1 MNKRVYLGEQA
12 VDLETNADITEVEPG
27 VYSVLKDGRS
37 FVARV
42 VAGRPG
48 AFSVDI
54 GGASFAAEVRD
65 PRDLEPHSRK
75 AQHGGR
81 QTIAASMPG
90 KVIRVLVEVGQM
102 VEAGQGIVVVEAMKM
117 QNAMKAAKPGKV
129 VQIQTRDGDTV
140 RAGDVLA
147 VIE

>member
-1 MNKRVYLGEQA
+1 MNKRVYLSEQPID
-12 VDLETNADITEVEPG
+12 VDADSNVSEVEPG

-37 FVARV
+37 FIARV
-42 VAGRPG
+42 VTDRPG
-48 AFSVDI
+48 AFTVDI

-90 KVIRVLVEVGQM
+90 KVVRVLVEVGQM

-117 QNAMKAAKPGKV
+117 QNAMKAVKPGKV
-129 VQIQTRDGDTV
+129 VQVQARDGDTV

-147 VIE
+147 IIE